1 MKRKVKIILVS
12 IVVVVLAVI
21 YSFIDKATPLY
32 DTEWDTSEYENI
44 ELYEGDSVTQ
54 EFICEEN
61 YLDGVSIKIAAI
73 GDSDQIL
80 LSYQLCE
87 EETGNILITGETDLE
102 SLESGKFFKISFDRI
117 NNLQDKKLMFT
128 LSVSKGNEANGI
140 NVYTTDAVDGNN
152 FSIINS
158 KNLNDTLVIRTLS
171 HQFGFE
177 TFFVVICFVL
187 YIVFFMKW
195 MYKLFR

>member
-117 NNLQDKKLMFT
+117 NNLQD
-128 LSVSKGNEANGI
+128 NGI

-171 HQFGFE
+171 HQFDFE